1 MFRLMFVALVVVFIS
16 SPVPVRANEAAL
28 NDMAKRVIEEH
39 IRPAYQR
46 LSLESDKLQA
56 SLKQLCAAP
65 GPTPLAVVKQQF
77 EATVLTFARVDYIRF
92 GPMAE
97 AYRLE
102 RFAYWPDRKGR
113 GARAVRLL
121 LKQQELDKLK
131 PEIFAGRSVA
141 VQGLTALELLLA
153 SPEKPHPLLTSDF
166 ACAYAMAIG
175 GNLAQISKEVLTGW
189 QAEAPLVQQLL
200 GPDKGYKTYR
210 NRQEVLQELYQAMI
224 VGFNNL
230 HSLKITLAVG
240 VEGDRARPK
249 RAAFWR
255 SGLSVAVIKA
265 QYESLK
271 HMVEASGY
279 LQLLPNVGVDLKA
292 HVHDVYS
299 EIEQRL
305 ALLDGQSMMEIAQD
319 ETRKAD
325 LRFIAK
331 RLQHLTAG
339 FARNFAIAADLP
351 LGFNASDG
359 D

>member
-1 MFRLMFVALVVVFIS
+1 MTRVMFVALLVVFIS
-16 SPVPVRANEAAL
+16 SPITAHADDAVL
-28 NDMAKRVIEEH
+28 NAMAERVIKEH
-39 IRPAYQR
+39 IRPAYQT
-46 LSLESDKLQA
+46 LAVESDKLHT

-65 GPTPLAVVKQQF
+65 SSKRLFEVKRQF
-77 EATVLTFARVDYIRF
+77 ATTVLAFARIEYVRF

-121 LKQQELDKLK
+121 LKQQNFDGLA
-131 PEIFAGRSVA
+131 PEIFHGKSVA
-141 VQGLTALELLLA
+141 VQGLTALELLL
-153 SPEKPHPLLTSDF
+153 SSSNEEHPLLTSAF
-166 ACAYAMAIG
+166 SCAYVVAIG
-175 GNLAQISKEVLTGW
+175 DNLARLSKVVLKSW
-189 QAEAPLVQQLL
+189 QTQTLLVKQMLT
-200 GPDKGYKTYR
+200 PDKGHQTYR

-230 HSLKITLAVG
+230 HSLKITFPVG
-240 VEGDRARPK
+240 VEGSRARPK

-255 SGLSVAVIKA
+255 SSLSLPVIKA

-271 HMVEASGY
+271 HMVEVSGF
-279 LQLLPNVGVDLKA
+279 LRLLPEVGVDLNA
-292 HVHDVYS
+292 HVREVYT

-305 ALLDGQSMMEIAQD
+305 KVLEGLSMMAIVQD
-319 ETRKAD
+319 EKRLAD